1 MGVLL
6 QFTLFIIYW
15 MLLCAHGETWVLL
28 NNFVDNDTIRSD
40 HTQPCIRFES
50 RPFTSCAH
58 CTRPFTSRA
67 HCTRPFANVAHFCNS
82 TYVFQEHLQ
91 LLIKAISITADR
103 KTTTNPNRAVQSQ
116 IIVLI
121 IPAKYVTHIV
131 IQQFTG
137 FDTIIEK
144 ELRKRIEKKAE
155 LKNREKGRDK
165 EQRKIVSIKLR
176 KIENH
181 AKI

>member
-1 MGVLL
+1 M
-6 QFTLFIIYW
+6 
-15 MLLCAHGETWVLL
+15 
-28 NNFVDNDTIRSD
+28 
-40 HTQPCIRFES
+40 
-50 RPFTSCAH
+50 
-58 CTRPFTSRA
+58 
-67 HCTRPFANVAHFCNS
+67 
-82 TYVFQEHLQ
+82 
-91 LLIKAISITADR
+91 
-103 KTTTNPNRAVQSQ
+103 QSQ

-144 ELRKRIEKKAE
+144 ELRKIIEKKAE